1 MGQVK
6 FTERYGMFPQGLYNL
21 PIPQYIQ
28 DFNMPT
34 DYDDQ
39 RFLSQNDTE
48 LKWVFWPRRCHVT
61 RRWMWLTLAYCARY
75 IIAGPG
81 DPAIWTR
88 WYSRKEMLLLK
99 LKGY

>member
-1 MGQVK
+1 MKV
-6 FTERYGMFPQGLYNL
+6 RYGMFSQGLYNINHM
-21 PIPQYIQ
+21 PMPMEIY
-28 DFNMPT
+28 MPT

-48 LKWVFWPRRCHVT
+48 LVWCLWPRRCHVS
-61 RRWMWLTLAYCARY
+61 RKWMWLTLAYRARY
-75 IIAGPG
+75 VITGPG

-88 WYSRKEMLLLK
+88 WYSREEMLVLK